1 RMVRPLVNPAW
12 VRAAPTSA
20 ILRLTPPTLT
30 PRKNAANWVMTR
42 FHQADITQG
51 KGTGLS
57 GGQRRRLF
65 IMGRQVN
72 DDKLLAVIS
81 GNSLGVLATIKR
93 DGRPQLSNVSYHF
106 DPRGMVIQVS
116 ITEPRAKTRNLR
128 RDPRASILVDAD
140 DGWSYAVAEGVAEL
154 TPPAAAPGDDTVEA
168 LIALYRNI
176 AGEHPDWDEYRQAM
190 VTDRRVLLTLPI
202 SHIYGMPP
210 GLRWIT
216 LNGAGRARLRA

>member
-1 RMVRPLVNPAW
+1 
-12 VRAAPTSA
+12 
-20 ILRLTPPTLT
+20 
-30 PRKNAANWVMTR
+30 
-42 FHQADITQG
+42 
-51 KGTGLS
+51 
-57 GGQRRRLF
+57 
-65 IMGRQVN
+65 MGRQVF

-93 DGRPQLSNVSYHF
+93 DGRPQLSNVSYYF
-106 DPRGMVIQVS
+106 DPREVVVRVS

-140 DGWSYAVAEGVAEL
+140 DGWSYAVAEGTAEL
-154 TPPAAAPGDDTVEA
+154 TLPAAAPDDDTVEA

-202 SHIYGMPP
+202 SHLYGMPP
-210 GLRWIT
+210 GKR
-216 LNGAGRARLRA
+216 

>member
-1 RMVRPLVNPAW
+1 
-12 VRAAPTSA
+12 
-20 ILRLTPPTLT
+20 
-30 PRKNAANWVMTR
+30 
-42 FHQADITQG
+42 
-51 KGTGLS
+51 
-57 GGQRRRLF
+57 
-65 IMGRQVN
+65 MGRQVF

-106 DPRGMVIQVS
+106 DPRELVVRVS

-140 DGWSYAVAEGVAEL
+140 DGWSYAVAEGTAEL

-176 AGEHPDWDEYRQAM
+176 AGEHPDWDDYRQAM
-190 VTDRRVLLTLPI
+190 VTDRRVVMTLRI
-202 SHIYGMPP
+202 SHVYGMPP
-210 GLRWIT
+210 GKR
-216 LNGAGRARLRA
+216 